1 MSLLRSLRPLTETTF
16 SRAFR
21 VLYVKL
27 FWLTL
32 PNFVKWLPKPTL
44 ELFREEAKGFFLCV
58 DCLDRLDSS
67 DQPQGPLVG
76 TRQFG
81 WPTVSARLF
90 TSTTVGGANETGL
103 YKSVS

>member
-27 FWLTL
+27 FWLIL

-44 ELFREEAKGFFLCV
+44 ELFRKEAKGFFLCG

-81 WPTVSARLF
+81 SVSARLF
-90 TSTTVGGANETGL
+90 TSTAAVGGANETGL